1 MQGATPF
8 EVIGAI
14 RQKDG
19 LVGSAFGVAAV
30 WAGTLR
36 VGSEEEHEYYR
47 SSCERDERRG
57 KMSQSTGEAKRAGSG
72 GR

>member
-1 MQGATPF
+1 VQGATPV

-14 RQKDG
+14 RQKDE
-19 LVGSAFGVAAV
+19 LAGSAFGVAAV

-36 VGSEEEHEYYR
+36 VGSEEEREYYGP
-47 SSCERDERRG
+47 SSGRDERRG
-57 KMSQSTGEAKRAGSG
+57 KMSQSTGEAKRVGSG